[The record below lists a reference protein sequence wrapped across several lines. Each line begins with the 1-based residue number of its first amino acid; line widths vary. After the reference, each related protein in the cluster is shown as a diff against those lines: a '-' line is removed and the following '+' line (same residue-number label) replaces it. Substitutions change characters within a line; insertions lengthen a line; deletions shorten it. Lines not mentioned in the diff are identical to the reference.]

1 MTLIY
6 SYNSGHKFNTCQM
19 QVKCNV
25 FYCRQ
30 CSQCYNYGSVHC
42 TDDLKIWFTVIFYI
56 CTKDTS

>member
-25 FYCRQ
+25 F
-30 CSQCYNYGSVHC
+30 
-42 TDDLKIWFTVIFYI
+42 TVDNAVSATIMEVFI
-56 CTKDTS
+56 VLMI